1 MTDFPRAE
9 YEARLEA
16 ANRAMH
22 INNLDA
28 ILLASRGRGPLFHGI
43 SHTVSGKAPHALGL

>member
-22 INNLDA
+22 ANNLDA
-28 ILLASRGRGPLFHGI
+28 ICWQARPRSAISRDFAH
-43 SHTVSGKAPHALGL
+43 SSGKAPHAHGL